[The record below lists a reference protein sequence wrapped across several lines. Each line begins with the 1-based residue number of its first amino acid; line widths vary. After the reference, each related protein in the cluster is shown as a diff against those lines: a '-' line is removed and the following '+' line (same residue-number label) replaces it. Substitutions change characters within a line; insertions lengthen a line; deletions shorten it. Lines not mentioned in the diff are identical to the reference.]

1 MRTSSNRK
9 KSGKKP
15 TKLTAFWES
24 ESPFHMAPRILPISP
39 KVASGFLA
47 LTSGLFSLQKTMKG
61 EAWRFS
67 PSYFSF
73 LGLAAFVL
81 FSALGA
87 ILSKGCGKEIETACG
102 RLGEL
107 RIHGWPEPF
116 EAKSTTTR
124 RLLKVCPENTPQKKT
139 KLTRKIEWNSST
151 TLTCSW
157 IHGSR
162 ILTWNVKN

>member
-1 MRTSSNRK
+1 MSIEEFEKTEFTSCRTVKTRGEKKAVRTSSNRK
-9 KSGKKP
+9 KSGKKR

-67 PSYFSF
+67 PSFFSF
-73 LGLAAFVL
+73 LGLAAFVV

-102 RLGEL
+102 RLV
-107 RIHGWPEPF
+107 
-116 EAKSTTTR
+116 S
-124 RLLKVCPENTPQKKT
+124 
-139 KLTRKIEWNSST
+139 
-151 TLTCSW
+151 
-157 IHGSR
+157 
-162 ILTWNVKN
+162 